1 MSSYLD
7 TTKPESDVDSQLDSQ
22 LNSQLI
28 VARGPSRSASIPIST
43 VLALP
48 SHLISM
54 RQLAFAL
61 DAPINWTADNYAS
74 YWPFMDNIWVHN
86 HTERI
91 TKKRTQKS
99 YWFCRLWKQ
108 DADIKSQGPGRRA
121 KRMRL
126 ADACSMKL
134 AMIKQFDEINELL
147 AVTLSCHVNK
157 KLDDSVNQLQ
167 HNHILEAVD
176 NIKINSA
183 IRLTAGKEVAK
194 GYTPGDVNRN
204 MQGIRWEG
212 NLEAL
217 KQAGGSNFNFQT
229 VYNAGRS
236 FKKQNPDARIQG
248 ARESW
253 INQLNSCLDA
263 LQASGEDVLAAK
275 LEITRLI
282 DRGKSHAIAFAKRSR
297 LLVLMKRGHL
307 TLMDS
312 THNTNQLKW
321 KLFTLMI
328 RDECGSWIPG
338 AHMLTSNEDGDI
350 IGEFLRQIKRWSRA
364 WRLRYIITD
373 DSAAEQRGV
382 SLAFRGLIDGEME
395 ITHLLC
401 RTHSERTLNRKLVS
415 PNCKNAKA
423 HLYDALYFR
432 KTEPGCDDSLKK
444 ALAAAP

>member
-1 MSSYLD
+1 
-7 TTKPESDVDSQLDSQ
+7 
-22 LNSQLI
+22 
-28 VARGPSRSASIPIST
+28 
-43 VLALP
+43 
-48 SHLISM
+48 
-54 RQLAFAL
+54 
-61 DAPINWTADNYAS
+61 
-74 YWPFMDNIWVHN
+74 
-86 HTERI
+86 
-91 TKKRTQKS
+91 
-99 YWFCRLWKQ
+99 
-108 DADIKSQGPGRRA
+108 
-121 KRMRL
+121 MRL
-126 ADACSMKL
+126 TDACSIKL

-147 AVTLSCHVNK
+147 TVTLSRHVNK

-167 HNHILEAVD
+167 HNHILEVVD

-204 MQGIRWEG
+204 MQGVRWEG

-253 INQLNSCLDA
+253 INQLNSCFDA
-263 LQASGEDVLAAK
+263 LQALGEDVLAAK

-282 DRGKSHAIAFAKRSR
+282 DRERSHAIAFAKRSR
-297 LLVLMKRGHL
+297 LSVLMN
-307 TLMDS
+307 S

-338 AHMLTSNEDGDI
+338 AHMLSSNEDGDI

-395 ITHLLC
+395 VTHLLC
-401 RTHSERTLNRKLVS
+401 RTHSERTLNRKLVG
-415 PNCKNAKA
+415 PNCKNAKK

-432 KTEPGCDDSLKK
+432 KTELGCDDSLKK
-444 ALAAAP
+444 ALAAAPEEKRQYIDREWVQTKSKWANYARQHSCILLQCMTTNAVESWHASIKKHADGETIS